1 MLKVAIQER
10 RQGHG
15 SDVLVLGCSLSCA
28 VDPGGCNGDAGE
40 HLVCRRC
47 CGSADICLCGGALWL
62 QIVLFFVVSVAL
74 LLLLR
79 PLLRRQCNPDKLKTN
94 VDALIGK
101 QAIVIEKIDNLEG
114 RGRIQVDSADW
125 TARSDDGSVIDAGCL
140 VEIHRIEGVRA
151 YVAPVHAAVG
161 AR

>member
-1 MLKVAIQER
+1 MGAMFWFWAVAC
-10 RQGHG
+10 
-15 SDVLVLGCSLSCA
+15 LVLLILEAATAMLVSIWF
-28 VDPGGCNGDAGE
+28 VGGAAAA
-40 HLVCRRC
+40 LIVY
-47 CGSADICLCGGALWL
+47 LCGGALWL
-62 QIVLFFVVSVAL
+62 QIVLFFAVSGAL

-79 PLLRRQCNPDKLKTN
+79 PLIRRQCNPDKLKTN

-114 RGRIQVDSADW
+114 QGRIKVDSADW

>member
-1 MLKVAIQER
+1 M
-10 RQGHG
+10 
-15 SDVLVLGCSLSCA
+15 
-28 VDPGGCNGDAGE
+28 
-40 HLVCRRC
+40 
-47 CGSADICLCGGALWL
+47 
-62 QIVLFFVVSVAL
+62 AL